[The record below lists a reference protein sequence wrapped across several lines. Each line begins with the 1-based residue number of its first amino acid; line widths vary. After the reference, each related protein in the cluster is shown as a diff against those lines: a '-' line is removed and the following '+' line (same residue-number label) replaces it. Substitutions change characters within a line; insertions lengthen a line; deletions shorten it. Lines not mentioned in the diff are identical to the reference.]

1 MNKYWQI
8 LILVAVAIA
17 VVFLIP
23 KKQRPEVTATDFESC
38 QAAGGSVTTGE
49 PMTCTMPDGTSFE
62 DEEEPIPEPEVVLDT
77 PAYGALVA
85 SPLTVSGKA
94 KGFWF
99 FEANIPVTLKD
110 QTGQVLVQKGF
121 MATGEWMTEDY
132 VDFTGTLEFATP
144 TTEFGVLIIN
154 KDNPSGD
161 PEPDASYAIPVRLK

>member
-8 LILVAVAIA
+8 LILVVVAIA

-23 KKQRPEVTATDFESC
+23 KKKESQVTATDFESC
-38 QAAGGSVTTGE
+38 QAAGGNVTTGE
-49 PMTCTMPDGTSFE
+49 PMTCTMPDGTSFDDE
-62 DEEEPIPEPEVVLDT
+62 DSETIPEPEVVIES
-77 PAYGALVA
+77 PAYGALVK

-161 PEPDASYAIPVRLK
+161 PE

>member
-8 LILVAVAIA
+8 LILAVVAIA
-17 VVFLIP
+17 IIFLIP
-23 KKQRPEVTATDFESC
+23 KKQEPQVTATDFESC
-38 QAAGGSVTTGE
+38 QAAGGSVTSGE
-49 PMTCTMPDGTSFE
+49 QMTCTMPDGTTF
-62 DEEEPIPEPEVVLDT
+62 EEEVVPEPEVVIDT
-77 PAYGALVA
+77 PTYGALVA

-110 QTGQVLVQKGF
+110 QDGKILAQKGF
-121 MATGEWMTEDY
+121 MTSSEWMTEDY
-132 VDFTGTLEFATP
+132 VPFSGTLEFATP

-161 PEPDASYAIPVRLK
+161 PERDASYAIPVRFK